1 VQSGSRYGKWTRSY
15 MSTYRPKSW
24 VLGCQKS
31 PRIVIV
37 RNFGFPLYWFGYLAA
52 AGFAVLAP
60 LPGRLPEAVV
70 RATLVM
76 VVAVLATWV
85 IERKPGTGGV
95 SGAAASG
102 LKVIAVL
109 VTTLFFM
116 ATCSSVRFEPSSL
129 DALPMYWDLIGIVTV
144 LVLSMAVEASVGRIL
159 RRPFG
164 VTGWFWR
171 KASSSKT
178 KSFGKPI

>member
-1 VQSGSRYGKWTRSY
+1 MQSGWRCGKWTRSY

-24 VLGCQKS
+24 VIGCQKS
-31 PRIVIV
+31 TRNVIV
-37 RNFGFPLYWFGYLAA
+37 RTFGFPLYWFGYLAA
-52 AGFAVLAP
+52 AGFAVFAP
-60 LPGRLPEAVV
+60 LPGRWSEAVA

-85 IERKPGTGGV
+85 IERKPSAAGA
-95 SGAAASG
+95 SGAAATG

-109 VTTLFFM
+109 VTTLFYM
-116 ATCSSVRFEPSSL
+116 ATCSSVRFDPSSL
-129 DALPMYWDLIGIVTV
+129 DTLPMHWDLIGIVSV
-144 LVLSMAVEASVGRIL
+144 LALSMAVEFAVWRIL

-171 KASSSKT
+171 KAQSRKGQSS
-178 KSFGKPI
+178 GKPM